1 MSSGT
6 IKVSNCVNLFIK
18 LYYFRLQILMS
29 VRGNKTAVVSKSLS
43 TIIVV
48 VFFVRV
54 CSPDSSRNMATS
66 KIELKSLIMAQIERW
81 RQA

>member
-1 MSSGT
+1 M
-6 IKVSNCVNLFIK
+6 
-18 LYYFRLQILMS
+18 
-29 VRGNKTAVVSKSLS
+29 
-43 TIIVV
+43 VV

-54 CSPDSSRNMATS
+54 CSTDSSRKVATS